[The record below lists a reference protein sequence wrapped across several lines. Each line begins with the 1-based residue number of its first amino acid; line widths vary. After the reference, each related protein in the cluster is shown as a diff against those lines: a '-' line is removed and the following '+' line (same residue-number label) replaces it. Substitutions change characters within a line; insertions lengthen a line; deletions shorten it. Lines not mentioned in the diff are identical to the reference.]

1 MKKMGAARVEIP
13 DLCICLCIYVNM
25 DVSVFDNVYG
35 CGCLYQF
42 VVHVRASKCAHGVKA
57 TSGPGASG
65 FVMWT
70 VLVYVQ
76 SCRVPKEHKGKW
88 REVVGYSS
96 SKVPHQVKRRRR
108 RNEGGCLGVRVRSGR
123 MAVGVFE
130 CLFFWCGESMA
141 FFPLRRLEKRV
152 CEWIFG
158 SNLLCGPTRVSLPG
172 VESGLLHP
180 LSSRPLPR
188 AVSRI
193 DHKFHL
199 LHSKRAVVR
208 CYVRLVWRK
217 ANSARSRLGRCRE
230 IL

>member
-1 MKKMGAARVEIP
+1 MW
-13 DLCICLCIYVNM
+13 
-25 DVSVFDNVYG
+25 VSVSVCGLREGIKVCPCGQSYKWPRSVWFCNVDCVG
-35 CGCLYQF
+35 ICAKLQSTQ
-42 VVHVRASKCAHGVKA
+42 RAQRKMEG
-57 TSGPGASG
+57 G
-65 FVMWT
+65 M
-70 VLVYVQ
+70 
-76 SCRVPKEHKGKW
+76 
-88 REVVGYSS
+88 GYSS

-108 RNEGGCLGVRVRSGR
+108 RDEGGCLLVRLRSGR

-141 FFPLRRLEKRV
+141 IFPLRRLEKRV

-172 VESGLLHP
+172 VGSGLLHP
-180 LSSRPLPR
+180 LSSPPLPR

-208 CYVRLVWRK
+208 CYVCLVWRK